1 MNPHNSLKDLLQKY
15 RDNAISREEFDQLV
29 KHVNNT
35 ATEAEIKYWMM
46 EQLYEIEPS
55 DEREPEV
62 WDPKAEVQFQELLKK
77 IKDGRDEKV

>member
-15 RDNAISREEFDQLV
+15 RDNAINREEFDQLV
-29 KHVNNT
+29 KYVNNA

-55 DEREPEV
+55 DEREPDV